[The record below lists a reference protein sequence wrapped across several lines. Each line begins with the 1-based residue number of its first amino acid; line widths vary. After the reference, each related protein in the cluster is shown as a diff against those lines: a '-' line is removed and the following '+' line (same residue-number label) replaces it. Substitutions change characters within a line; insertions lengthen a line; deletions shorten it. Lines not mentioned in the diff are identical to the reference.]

1 MRKLLFCVLMM
12 SLLLT
17 ACGGEEENRAEELAL
32 TVRGEYLAAQS
43 CAGTAALTADYGQR
57 ICRYEVEFASDE
69 EETVL
74 TLTAPETVAGITARL
89 LAKEGSLLEYDGA
102 ILETGELDGEG
113 LTPVSAIPA
122 ILERVRE
129 GFLDSCVLEEE
140 EGQPARLR
148 LCIRDPEQE
157 LGHGVETTLWF
168 DPDSRKL
175 LRGEISRD
183 GFCVI
188 QCEFTS
194 FETATSGEV
203 T

>member
-1 MRKLLFCVLMM
+1 MRKLLLCVLMM
-12 SLLLT
+12 TVLLT
-17 ACGGEEENRAEELAL
+17 ACGSGEESRAEELAL
-32 TVRGEYLAAQS
+32 TIRGEHLAAQS

-57 ICRYEVEFASDE
+57 VCRYEVDFTSDE

-89 LAKEGSLLEYDGA
+89 SWDEGSLLEYDGA
-102 ILETGELDGEG
+102 VLETGELDDEG

-157 LGHGVETTLWF
+157 LGHGVETSLWF
-168 DPDSRKL
+168 DAASRRL

-194 FETATSGEV
+194 FETVISGEV